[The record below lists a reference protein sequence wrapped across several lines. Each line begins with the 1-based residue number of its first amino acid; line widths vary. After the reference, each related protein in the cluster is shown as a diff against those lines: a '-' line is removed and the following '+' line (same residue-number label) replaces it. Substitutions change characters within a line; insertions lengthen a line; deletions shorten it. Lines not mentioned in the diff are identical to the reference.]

1 MMNGEIETI
10 PQPAVKNLRS
20 KFEQLAVE
28 TSTAQNSIK
37 RPPSSNGNGSLLEP
51 VSPRQRTSS
60 GGSYSHDGPDETRQ
74 LRASSS
80 SSDLRK
86 RPPPPPPS
94 RVPKATSPNPSPLLR
109 PVPIPSSTAPAI
121 SVGHPRIPSI
131 SLVDAGKP
139 AERDNDDTQ
148 AAASISSLRSKF
160 SNNDS
165 KGHFS
170 RASESHIAPYPKS
183 YIPYKIR
190 SQPDPPSITSEDPL
204 IELSPRSS
212 SSSLSSP
219 DSELSQHS
227 APLPKAS
234 RRHPPPP
241 RPPPRHRAS
250 ALPFTPATETP
261 PPLPSRR
268 NTAINPVPVDE
279 NPPIL
284 PPRLP
289 IRAHVT
295 APATPTLHS
304 ELPCPSPT
312 TDRRVLGAS
321 RLLPPPT
328 RTIALGDKLPP
339 ARRAAPSDSSDDD
352 SEDEDLKGTGVD
364 MLPDSSQSS
373 RRPPLMHEV
382 HEGYN
387 IYSKIT
393 VELYTGHVR
402 MSGTHV
408 VIGHSHKVRLYD
420 LAVQDTPLW
429 VLDSK
434 EVGVKGVTITSL
446 EFRPARERHDKGRYA
461 WVGTKEGHILEV
473 DIKSGQFTGAKL
485 SAHLYGV
492 IHLFRHGRSMISIDE
507 AGKVLVFTPDS
518 EDEDIKLSHT
528 QPRVVRITEKVDF
541 AKLMSG
547 MLWTASR
554 SDKAGAK
561 TPAKTPII
569 RVYDIF
575 TPGCVGRTVLPTE
588 HVGPVTSAAVLPSD
602 PDRAYVG
609 HEEGYITIWALNTED
624 RYPKCVEVMKVS
636 MSDILCLEGVNNR
649 LWAGSRSGTISAY
662 DVVQR
667 PWVVT
672 NCWNPHPGMP
682 VMKLQVDPLGLEYT
696 GRLCVLSV
704 SRDELLRLWDGLLSY
719 DWIDQELMKY
729 EQSYSQFRDLTVL
742 LVSWNCDAAKP
753 DSLTGDPANI
763 NFLHDVLTSVDSPDI
778 ISFGFQEVID
788 LESRKMAAK
797 NVLLTAATGGK
808 KHEEG
813 KVTGAYRRWFDR
825 LLLACPYTVV
835 HTESLVGLFTCIFV
849 KNTERGGIVARF
861 IIEDSS
867 MCFINCHLG
876 AGQNKVR
883 TRNADITGILEEKT
897 MFPVSP
903 ESVSFVGGGDGS
915 AVTDHEMV
923 FINGDMN
930 YRIDQRRDAIV
941 ASVRANEWE
950 SMLPH
955 DQLLK
960 EIKYN
965 RGCRLRGF
973 SEGPLTFPPTYK
985 YDRRSDEYDS
995 SEKRRSPAWCDRVLW
1010 RARVPSRVE
1019 QIHYRRYEANVS
1031 DHRPVSS
1038 AFKMTIKSVR
1048 HEIRQKYKSEV
1059 QVRWVEEEQKRLA
1072 VLRAFY
1078 VSKQLV

>member
-1 MMNGEIETI
+1 MDRCFI
-10 PQPAVKNLRS
+10 VSVLR
-20 KFEQLAVE
+20 
-28 TSTAQNSIK
+28 
-37 RPPSSNGNGSLLEP
+37 R
-51 VSPRQRTSS
+51 
-60 GGSYSHDGPDETRQ
+60 
-74 LRASSS
+74 
-80 SSDLRK
+80 
-86 RPPPPPPS
+86 
-94 RVPKATSPNPSPLLR
+94 
-109 PVPIPSSTAPAI
+109 
-121 SVGHPRIPSI
+121 
-131 SLVDAGKP
+131 
-139 AERDNDDTQ
+139 
-148 AAASISSLRSKF
+148 
-160 SNNDS
+160 NNDS

-170 RASESHIAPYPKS
+170 RASESHIAPHPKS
-183 YIPYKIR
+183 YVPYKIR
-190 SQPDPPSITSEDPL
+190 SQPDPPLTGNEDPL

-227 APLPKAS
+227 APLPKVR

-250 ALPFTPATETP
+250 ALPYTPTAETP

-268 NTAINPVPVDE
+268 NTAINPVPVDD
-279 NPPIL
+279 NLPTL

-289 IRAHVT
+289 NRAHVT
-295 APATPTLHS
+295 VAAAPAIYS
-304 ELPCPSPT
+304 EFASCPSPST
-312 TDRRVLGAS
+312 ERRVLGAS
-321 RLLPPPT
+321 KLLPPPT

-373 RRPPLMHEV
+373 RRPPFMYEV

-387 IYSKIT
+387 IRNKIT

-408 VIGHSHKVRLYD
+408 VIGHSHKIRLYD

-434 EVGVKGVTITSL
+434 EVGVKGVTITSV
-446 EFRPARERHDKGRYA
+446 EFRPAKERHDKGRYA
-461 WVGTKEGHILEV
+461 WVGTKEGHIFEV
-473 DIKSGQFTGAKL
+473 DIKSGQYTGAKL
-485 SAHLYGV
+485 SAHLHGV
-492 IHLFRHGRSMISIDE
+492 VHLFRHGRSMVSIDE

-518 EDEDIKLSHT
+518 EGEDIRLSHT

-541 AKLMSG
+541 AKLIGG

-554 SDKAGAK
+554 LDKAGAK

-588 HVGPVTSAAVLPSD
+588 HVGPVTSVAILPSD
-602 PDRAYVG
+602 PERAYVG

-662 DVVQR
+662 DVVPR

-682 VMKLQVDPLGLEYT
+682 VMKLQVDPLGLECT

-704 SRDELLRLWDGLLSY
+704 SRDEALRLWDGLLSY

-729 EQSYSQFRDLTVL
+729 EQSYSQFRNLTVL

-813 KVTGAYRRWFDR
+813 VLPGLSEKVTGAYRRWFDR
-825 LLLACPYTVV
+825 LLLAVRLAMPPECPYTVV

-849 KNTERGGIVARF
+849 KNTERVTLRDMAISTIKRGMGGRYGNKGGIVARF

-883 TRNADITGILEEKT
+883 TRNADIAGILEEKT
-897 MFPVSP
+897 MFPMSP
-903 ESVSFVGGGDGS
+903 ETVPFVGGGDGS

-973 SEGPLTFPPTYK
+973 SEGPLAFPPTYK

-1038 AFKMTIKSVR
+1038 AFRMTIKSVR
-1048 HEIRQKYKSEV
+1048 HEIRQKYKSEM
-1059 QVRWVEEEQKRLA
+1059 QVRWAEEEQKRLA